1 MRASFPGAALAG
13 AALAALWLTGCGGD
27 AGPPPGAVAGDPEA
41 GRTLIGRLE
50 CGTCHSIP
58 GVTGARGI
66 VGPPLDGFG
75 RRAYIA
81 GILPNRADTLAHW
94 VRAAPELAPAT
105 AMPAMPID
113 ERAAQDIAAYLHT
126 LR

>member
-1 MRASFPGAALAG
+1 MRAAFPGAALALLWL
-13 AALAALWLTGCGGD
+13 ALLSLTGCGGE
-27 AGPPPGAVAGDPEA
+27 AGPPPGAVAGDAEA
-41 GRTLIGRLE
+41 GRAHIERLE
-50 CGTCHSIP
+50 CGTCHRIP

-81 GILPNRADTLAHW
+81 GTLPNRADTLAHW

-113 ERAAQDIAAYLHT
+113 GRAAQDIAAFLHS
-126 LR
+126 LH